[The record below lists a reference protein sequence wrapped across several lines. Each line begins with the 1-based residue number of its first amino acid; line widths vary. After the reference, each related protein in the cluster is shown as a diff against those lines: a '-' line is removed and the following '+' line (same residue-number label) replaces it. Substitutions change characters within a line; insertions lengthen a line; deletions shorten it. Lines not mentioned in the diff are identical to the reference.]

1 MKTDKVIQIG
11 NLIEE
16 SKFSNPQVGRVY
28 STDGISRT
36 IDTMRWGV
44 AERAEDTCL

>member
-1 MKTDKVIQIG
+1 MKTDKVIQVG

-16 SKFSNPQVGRVY
+16 SNFSNPQTGRVY

-36 IDTMRWGV
+36 LDTMGG
-44 AERAEDTCL
+44 AERAKDTCLR